1 MLFCH
6 RGSKASTPPLSSQK
20 PHAYV
25 SSRLQKA
32 PLSDAGGGEWRLP
45 SILTA
50 GSLDEL
56 SASNSLL
63 PEAPVM
69 SAALEA
75 QLATLSNHETD
86 GKGDGRDE
94 QNLRYSCRRPHH
106 LSSVSMHSLVSS
118 IASQEYA
125 RGHTRKKDSTILSS
139 VVDGNLSLPIT
150 HKKHHH
156 YSGLSL
162 LSLSHHRSSSSTL
175 RKLRSLD
182 VQQFSSLLD
191 FEERYNDPWVGSIS

>member
-1 MLFCH
+1 MTMFCH
-6 RGSKASTPPLSSQK
+6 RGSKASTPPSPSQK
-20 PHAYV
+20 PHALP
-25 SSRLQKA
+25 SSRFRNLQ
-32 PLSDAGGGEWRLP
+32 LSDVNSEQWQLP

-56 SASNSLL
+56 RASNPLL

-69 SAALEA
+69 PAILEA
-75 QLATLSNHETD
+75 QLAKLSNREANEKTE
-86 GKGDGRDE
+86 GRME
-94 QNLRYSCRRPHH
+94 CISNRRSQQL
-106 LSSVSMHSLVSS
+106 LSSASMHSLVSS
-118 IASQEYA
+118 MTSQDYTQ
-125 RGHTRKKDSTILSS
+125 GHSSKKSGTLLSN